1 MDGLNAF
8 DEAAEQYLEYLTSVR
23 SLSEHSVNAYRR
35 DLCIFGD
42 FLKERRMD
50 YARLEPQEI
59 RSFLARLKREHYA
72 SASIN
77 RILSG
82 VKGFYR
88 YCRRFSLLE
97 ENPMERVKG
106 MSRRRRLPTVLT
118 FDEVMDLIMAPG
130 DDFFGCRDAAIFHI
144 LYATG
149 CRLGELVQM
158 DASDVRIAEQTVL
171 IRGKGDRQRMGYLTG
186 AAAEHLELYLP
197 MRKLYQEGF
206 RVTEGD
212 RKALVISRG
221 GRRITPQGV
230 HYIFEQHVRNL
241 GLSKHVTPHTLRHT
255 FATHLLDHDAGIRIV
270 QELLGHAHISTTQ
283 IYAHVGIERL
293 RKVYEQAHPH
303 GRRKSP

>member
-1 MDGLNAF
+1 MNGYN
-8 DEAAEQYLEYLTSVR
+8 ESVQQYLTYLASVR
-23 SLSEHSVNAYRR
+23 GLSAHTVQAYRK
-35 DLCIFGD
+35 DLEIFGE
-42 FLKERRMD
+42 FLKEHRIH
-50 YARLEPQEI
+50 YARIKPLEV
-59 RSFLARLKREHYA
+59 RSYLAGLKRDQYA
-72 SASIN
+72 PASIN

-88 YCRRFSLLE
+88 YCRRFSLIE
-97 ENPMERVKG
+97 ENPMERMKG
-106 MSRRRRLPTVLT
+106 LHRRRRLPTVLS
-118 FDEVMDLIMAPG
+118 FDEVMELIRAPG
-130 DDFFGCRDAAIFHI
+130 DDFLGCRDAAVFHM

-149 CRLGELVQM
+149 CRLGELVGM
-158 DASDVRIAEQTVL
+158 DLDDLRLGEQAVL
-171 IRGKGDRQRMGYLTG
+171 IKGKGDRQRMGYLTG

-197 MRKLYQEGF
+197 MRRLYQERF
-206 RVTEGD
+206 SISNND
-212 RKALVISRG
+212 RSALILSRG

-230 HYIFEQHVRNL
+230 HYIFNRYAGEL

-303 GRRKSP
+303 GRRKPP